1 MTQDS
6 DRQAGGNWK
15 GYLQIAAIAV
25 VIIAAV
31 YFARAPGQI
40 EITGD
45 PEQADQKPVVH
56 VLQPELTSQAID
68 LQLTG
73 SVGLKDRVTVSSE
86 VVGRV
91 AWVSPMFEPGG
102 TIKANEVF
110 IRIDP
115 AEYELRVRE
124 AMIQQQLAEEAMQ
137 LPGRPQSISQNLL
150 ELAEVTMELA
160 ELQLSRTEISLPYPI
175 RVISS
180 SVEVGEVAGPA
191 DTAGRTAVLGVGYRP
206 DSIRVTVPA
215 EPLDVEYLHPVIG
228 RAVQVSAGG
237 RIFPATVAS
246 MSPVLAQRSRLATLH
261 MKFDESVAVDDY
273 PLPNTFVE
281 VTIAGPEHSDVFV
294 LPESAEQ
301 GLGRAWLVRDSALE
315 SVVVEPVGRTRD
327 GWVVKAFDA
336 GDGVVVDAIPNA
348 REGQE
353 VTAITPGG

>member
-191 DTAGRTAVLGVGYRP
+191 DTRRP
-206 DSIRVTVPA
+206 RCMHLNSRGTVSRENSA
-215 EPLDVEYLHPVIG
+215 F
-228 RAVQVSAGG
+228 RSAGAAT
-237 RIFPATVAS
+237 RMNRMRAFPPYAPAKG
-246 MSPVLAQRSRLATLH
+246 SR
-261 MKFDESVAVDDY
+261 
-273 PLPNTFVE
+273 
-281 VTIAGPEHSDVFV
+281 
-294 LPESAEQ
+294 
-301 GLGRAWLVRDSALE
+301 
-315 SVVVEPVGRTRD
+315 
-327 GWVVKAFDA
+327 
-336 GDGVVVDAIPNA
+336 GDGKRTSPASGSDI
-348 REGQE
+348 GQSG
-353 VTAITPGG
+353 T